1 METTINELTPYE
13 RDFFFNLRNYIDKP
27 LYFYGSIQR
36 NDYFPGKSDVDVVI
50 FTDNEISTLVLLSN
64 YLNLDKNEF
73 RKSIYNLNNKIIPGY
88 KGKYKNE
95 KYKMQV
101 ELSIYNEKYKN
112 TIMEEHTRNLV
123 LPFYIFIPIMIL
135 KYLYYDLKV
144 ISKKIYK
151 KMKALLLNENGEM
164 KYILLDN

>member
-1 METTINELTPYE
+1 M
-13 RDFFFNLRNYIDKP
+13 
-27 LYFYGSIQR
+27 
-36 NDYFPGKSDVDVVI
+36 
-50 FTDNEISTLVLLSN
+50 
-64 YLNLDKNEF
+64 DKNEF